1 MEIVSNEKNL
11 LQQIFNNTYLK
22 SHVFRYILC
31 VFWSTR
37 PFLKFIIMNK
47 SIKKLIPRFLLTP
60 ALVLLSAGVWSF
72 ANAATYHVRNDG
84 NDTSCNGSA
93 DATSG
98 SAPSCSFLTLNK
110 AANTAQAGD
119 TVIVHAGTYAGFRT
133 ARSGSTGNNI
143 TFTRN
148 GTDTV
153 KVTGQIIVDHNYIT
167 LNGLTTSYS
176 DSYEGGAAIRVGY
189 SSRVNHINVTNCH
202 LSGNGSNTF
211 PTVFYAD
218 DVIFNDN
225 LMEGPQFFIG
235 MVLNGQRYTI
245 TNNIFRNIKDVERV
259 FNVAVSNSVWR
270 GNEIYGLTWT
280 GNASV
285 HPDIWQ
291 TIQDGST
298 AKNNIIENNY
308 VHDSPNIQVANTEN
322 TGTNVS
328 DWTWRNNVFANA
340 GTSYIHTGN
349 FKFYNNTYYRVG
361 ASNQS
366 TVFLYK
372 DNWGDA
378 SGAEFKNN
386 IYLLETNQ
394 GYFGTAGGAPSYT
407 HDYNLVANT
416 NFSQRSGFSE
426 PHGVNGGNPQF
437 TSAASNCVTSKCD
450 FHIGSTSVAKDKG
463 TTISGFSVDKDGN
476 TRPTPWDIGSYENGA
491 TVAYTLNPPSN
502 LKITP

>member
-1 MEIVSNEKNL
+1 MK
-11 LQQIFNNTYLK
+11 
-22 SHVFRYILC
+22 
-31 VFWSTR
+31 
-37 PFLKFIIMNK
+37 KFIPYK
-47 SIKKLIPRFLLTP
+47 HLIPL
-60 ALVLLSAGVWSF
+60 LVLFTCGAFSTAK
-72 ANAATYHVRNDG
+72 AATYHVRTDG
-84 NDTSCNGSA
+84 NDTNCNGSA
-93 DATSG
+93 DSSSG
-98 SAPSCSFLTLNK
+98 SAPNCAFLTVQK
-110 AANTAQAGD
+110 AVNIAQAGD
-119 TVIVHAGTYAGFRT
+119 NVVVHAGTYGGFKT
-133 ARSGSTGNNI
+133 ARSGSAGNNI

-153 KVTGQIIVDHNYIT
+153 TITGQIIVDHNYIT
-167 LNGLTTSYS
+167 LNGFTTSYS

-189 SSRVNHINVTNCH
+189 SSRVNNIKVTNCH

-218 DVIFNDN
+218 DVIFDGNI
-225 LMEGPQFFIG
+225 MEGPQFFIG
-235 MVLNGQRYTI
+235 MVLNGQRYSI
-245 TNNIFRNIKDVERV
+245 TNNKFRNIKDVERV

-308 VHDSPNIQVANTEN
+308 IHDSPDVQVANTEN

-349 FKFYNNTYYRVG
+349 FKYYNNTYYRVG

-372 DNWGDA
+372 DSFGDA

-386 IYLLETNQ
+386 IYVLATNQ
-394 GYFGTAGGAPSYT
+394 GYFGTVSGAPSYT
-407 HDYNLVANT
+407 HDYNFVANT
-416 NFSQRSGFSE
+416 DFSSRSGFSE

-437 TSAASNCVTSKCD
+437 NSVASNCTTSTCN

-463 TTISGFSVDKDGN
+463 TALSGFSADMDGN
-476 TRPTPWDIGSYENGA
+476 TRTTPWDMGGYESGA
-491 TVAYTLNPPSN
+491 AVAYVLNPPSN
-502 LKITP
+502 LRIP